1 MKISSSAAFVHPR
14 ADWIHGRMCSVEEVA
29 AAIKDDRIL
38 WPAGDSRLLAKLPK
52 GRWIGGSIPYF
63 MAEDGG
69 QTNRDKIYCS
79 EMMEE
84 WATAVKVKSYDTDSI
99 HRITGDAPGNG
110 FTILLIP
117 AFTDLHMK
125 YAQYAPNYE
134 GMFKTPIAGWVT
146 GVHLDDLGRVRPS
159 VFNGI
164 TDEHHNEKAVA
175 MHVTLRPDK
184 KATVNT
190 VNTFHQGEGDEI
202 QFQET
207 GFAASRCLINGK
219 ERNFAEYAGEK
230 QLDTRLPLVANDSG
244 AMVNVSFQKVDSAAG
259 TVSFY
264 APVFSGVRYRQ
275 AAPVADFV
283 QAFQAALPRL
293 DKPVIFSCNCVLNY
307 LHSDLAGK
315 NTGDMTGPMTF
326 GEIAYRLLNQT
337 LVYLTIEDA

>member
-1 MKISSSAAFVHPR
+1 
-14 ADWIHGRMCSVEEVA
+14 MCSVEEIT
-29 AAIKDDRIL
+29 AAIEDDRIL
-38 WPAGDSRLLAKLPK
+38 WPAGDSRLLSKLPK

-79 EMMEE
+79 EMLEE
-84 WATAVKVKSYDTDSI
+84 WATAVEVKSYDTDSI
-99 HRITGDAPGNG
+99 HRLTREAPVNG

-134 GMFKTPIAGWVT
+134 EMFKKPIAGWIT

-159 VFNGI
+159 VFNGV
-164 TDEHHNEKAVA
+164 TGEHHNEKAAA
-175 MHVTLRPDK
+175 MHVTLCPNK
-184 KATVNT
+184 KARVCT
-190 VNTFHQGEGDEI
+190 VNTFRQGQGDEI

-207 GFAASRCLINGK
+207 GFTASRCLINGK
-219 ERNFAEYAGEK
+219 ERNFAEYAKEK

-244 AMVNVSFQKVDSAAG
+244 TMVNVSIQKVDSVAG
-259 TVSFY
+259 TVSLY
-264 APVFSGVRYRQ
+264 APVFSSVPYRQ

-293 DKPVIFSCNCVLNY
+293 SNPVIFSCNCVLNY
-307 LHSDLAGK
+307 LHSELAGK
-315 NTGDMTGPMTF
+315 NTGVMTGPMTF